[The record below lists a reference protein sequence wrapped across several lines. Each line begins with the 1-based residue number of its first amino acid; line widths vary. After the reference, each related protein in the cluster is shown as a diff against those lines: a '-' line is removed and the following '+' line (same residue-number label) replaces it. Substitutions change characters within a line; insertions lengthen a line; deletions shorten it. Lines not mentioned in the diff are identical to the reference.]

1 MYNNVKLEKGLYNLS
16 GKTFTEALE
25 ALDPS
30 AQYAGTPL
38 EQLDAY
44 QRQLKRFDI
53 RLSGNGCDRV
63 EKFFSCTESAVLFP
77 EFVRRN
83 IEQGMRDSILDDIT
97 AVTTKTNST
106 SYLGFAIDDGETAF
120 STTTS
125 EGGTLPATEIT
136 QDGSAI
142 SLSKFG
148 RLITASYEVIRQQKL
163 DVFGVMLRSIGMRL
177 ACAITASAL
186 NTLVSSVSADGLQNA
201 SDGFTYA
208 DLAALCGR
216 FTDYDLTTVITT
228 PALMSNILAMPQME
242 GQNVNH
248 AGETCL
254 PFGAKLLKS
263 GGLEGNVVIGLD
275 KRFALEL
282 ITSADLI
289 METDKMIDCQLDR
302 IAVSLCVGF
311 KPLMNGA
318 VKVISWE

>member
-1 MYNNVKLEKGLYNLS
+1 MYNHVKLEKGLYNLS

-53 RLSGNGCDRV
+53 HMSGTGCDRV
-63 EKFFSCTESAVLFP
+63 EKFFACTESAVLFP
-77 EFVRRN
+77 EFVCRN
-83 IEQGMRDSILDDIT
+83 IEQGMRDSILGDIT
-97 AVTTKTNST
+97 AVTTKTNAT
-106 SYLGFAIDDGETAF
+106 SYLGFAIDDGDTAF
-120 STTTS
+120 SATTA

-136 QDGSAI
+136 QDSAAI

-163 DVFGVMLRSIGMRL
+163 DVFGVTLRAIGMRL
-177 ACAITASAL
+177 ASAITAAAL
-186 NTLVSSVSADGLQNA
+186 NKLVSSVEAEGLISTNDGL
-201 SDGFTYA
+201 TYA

-228 PALMSNILAMPQME
+228 PAVMSGILAMSQME
-242 GQNVNH
+242 NQTADSTG
-248 AGETCL
+248 ATCL

-263 GGLEGNVVIGLD
+263 GGLSGNVVIGLD

-311 KPLMNGA
+311 KPLMSGA
-318 VKVISWE
+318 VQVISWN